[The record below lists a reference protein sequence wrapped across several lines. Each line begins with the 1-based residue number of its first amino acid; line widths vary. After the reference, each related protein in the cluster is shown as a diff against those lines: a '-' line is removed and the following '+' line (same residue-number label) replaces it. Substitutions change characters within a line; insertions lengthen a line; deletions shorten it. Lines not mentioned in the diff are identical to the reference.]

1 VRVLFWFLLLA
12 AAAVAA
18 ALAAR
23 ITSGYALFVAVP
35 YRVELSLNLLLVLL
49 VGGFV
54 GIYVVLR
61 IIRRAM
67 GLPQEVRAAR
77 RGAQQERA
85 RAKHDAAVIALLEGR
100 YGRSRQLAEES
111 LAIPRSSG
119 LAALIGARA
128 ALETRDFDAAM
139 ALLSRPDAQGA
150 ALAVPR
156 FMLEAEIKLEQR
168 QPVEALAVLQSLKK
182 EAGLHTAALR
192 LELRALQGAGRYAE
206 IPPLVDQLVKRK
218 VYGADEGEL
227 VRAAAHAQELRARA
241 QDAGGLRAYW
251 ARLGDAEQRQ
261 PRIALAAARSFLAQ
275 AQDREAAEILVKSLD
290 RHWDPAL
297 VELFAQVRA
306 PDATRQLE
314 QAERWLLQHN
324 QDAALLHALGTLCR
338 RQRLWGKAQTYLEA
352 SLALM
357 PSYRT
362 HLGLGELHA
371 GLGRDAEAN
380 AHLAAALRLALA
392 QLESRDA

>member
-12 AAAVAA
+12 AAAVGA

-23 ITSGYALFVAVP
+23 ITSGYALFVALP
-35 YRVELSLNLLLVLL
+35 YRVELSLNLLLILL
-49 VGGFV
+49 VAGFV
-54 GIYVVLR
+54 GIYILLR

-77 RGAQQERA
+77 RRAQQERA
-85 RAKHDAAVIALLEGR
+85 RAKHDAAVVALLEGR
-100 YGRSRQLAEES
+100 YGRSRQLAEQA
-111 LAIPRSSG
+111 LAIPQSSG
-119 LAALIGARA
+119 LAALVGARA
-128 ALETRDFDAAM
+128 ALETRDFDGAI
-139 ALLSRPDAQGA
+139 ALLSRPDAQDA

-156 FMLEAEIKLEQR
+156 LMLEAEIKLEQR

-227 VRAAAHAQELRARA
+227 LRAAAHAQELRARA

-275 AQDREAAEILVKSLD
+275 GQDREAAEVLIRSLD

-297 VELFAQVRA
+297 LELFAQVRA
-306 PDATRQLE
+306 PDPTRQLE
-314 QAERWLLQHN
+314 QAERWLPQRN
-324 QDAALLHALGTLCR
+324 QDAALLHALGTLCQ
-338 RQRLWGKAQTYLEA
+338 RQQLWGKAQTYLEA

-392 QLESRDA
+392 QLEGRDA